1 MSSYGITPSIKSN
14 LVDIVKIIKSGTHT
28 IHRPYP
34 FICVPH
40 SNKVNDTIVTRYSDT
55 HYVIDVDDELLKYN
69 KYNNENAIIIYIYRL
84 SGLTFGAKSNNSFY
98 YPSNYRVN
106 IARDFILTS
115 PRTYIGE
122 NEYKK
127 ILVQSE
133 DLSHLLNNSYFSHI
147 FSFGMV
153 NIFNN
158 FTYSLENNR
167 IKIYYEDLFGGTIFS
182 NSTGGKWIDET
193 RHDVSLFVVSAN
205 KDKYGL
211 SVSNIQV
218 NNAINHQ
225 YASSH
230 FSAQIGLKSLHTVT
244 RFMLQNNS
252 SDFNDNIIRQA
263 NSNKYI
269 KIVSNLKTYDIY
281 YEPSDVFVPYSVHN
295 NIATSSIKGDY
306 IAYDTSAYTIKE
318 N

>member
-1 MSSYGITPSIKSN
+1 MSNYGITPSIKSN
-14 LVDIVKIIKSGTHT
+14 LVDIVKITKSGTHT
-28 IHRPYP
+28 IRRSYP

-40 SNKVNDTIVTRYSDT
+40 TNKVNDTIVTRYSDT

-106 IARDFILTS
+106 LARDFILTT

-127 ILVQSE
+127 FLVQSE
-133 DLSHLLNNSYFSHI
+133 DLSHLLNNSYFSYI
-147 FSFGMV
+147 FSFGLV

-167 IKIYYEDLFGGTIFS
+167 IKIYYEDLWGSIS
-182 NSTGGKWIDET
+182 PNSTSGKWIDET
-193 RHDVSLFVVSAN
+193 RHDVSLFVVSAK

-218 NNAINHQ
+218 SNVINHQ
-225 YASSH
+225 YASSD
-230 FSAQIGLKSLHTVT
+230 FSAQIGLKSLRTVT
-244 RFMLQNNS
+244 RFMLKNNS
-252 SDFNDNIIRQA
+252 SNLNRNIIRQA

-269 KIVSNLKTYDIY
+269 KIVSNLKTYDVY
-281 YEPSDVFVPYSVHN
+281 YEPSNVFVPYTVHN
-295 NIATSSIKGDY
+295 NIMTSSIKGDY